1 MDNFM
6 KKIFEAYE
14 NEYGK
19 GEKLQDGE
27 MQVFLLQDCTVV
39 LSFEDGELG
48 VKVTADKPIK
58 CDFASGMFKETE
70 KKYRIEKY
78 NPKEDRWEDLGD
90 GYSKDDVKTIT
101 KGFHNEGLFYYR
113 KGSAIVYI
121 VEEVSKNETD

>member
-1 MDNFM
+1 MNAFM

-39 LSFEDGELG
+39 LSLNDGKLG

-70 KKYRIEKY
+70 
-78 NPKEDRWEDLGD
+78 
-90 GYSKDDVKTIT
+90 S
-101 KGFHNEGLFYYR
+101 
-113 KGSAIVYI
+113 
-121 VEEVSKNETD
+121 EE

>member
-1 MDNFM
+1 MNNFI

-39 LSFEDGELG
+39 LSLNDGELG

-70 KKYRIEKY
+70 
-78 NPKEDRWEDLGD
+78 
-90 GYSKDDVKTIT
+90 S
-101 KGFHNEGLFYYR
+101 
-113 KGSAIVYI
+113 
-121 VEEVSKNETD
+121 EE

>member
-1 MDNFM
+1 MNDFI

-58 CDFASGMFKETE
+58 CDFASGMFKEEE

-90 GYSKDDVKTIT
+90 GYSKGDVKTIT